1 LQAGNQPR
9 TVPVRHTEL
18 LAYAGYL
25 FTFAVVPS
33 LVSSLGSWV
42 MWLAVITYCWVALAR
57 FTLKA
62 LEALKMTAH
71 QQNSQAQN
79 YAMFVGLLVEFV
91 VLWFVAT
98 KPVLAWSHSPASSLR
113 ATPATRT

>member
-1 LQAGNQPR
+1 M
-9 TVPVRHTEL
+9 RHTEL

-57 FTLKA
+57 CGRRALPESAMTCAQSQHLRFPGTLLSGNPNHFTS
-62 LEALKMTAH
+62 TA
-71 QQNSQAQN
+71 
-79 YAMFVGLLVEFV
+79 G
-91 VLWFVAT
+91 
-98 KPVLAWSHSPASSLR
+98 SPSR
-113 ATPATRT
+113 R